1 MHFLV
6 LAFFPS
12 VPFLEYLFFL
22 HSSATACA
30 YGSGTFLQEVSEFS
44 NLFALFVFSHISAML
59 LDVRLPSHPNRRSWM
74 PWRSQNAQCFLPMI
88 VLMLTLSTS
97 GVYSSD
103 VNIRQQEVSV
113 YSRHNF
119 WAGSY
124 LQLTTALHSK
134 YWVNPL
140 IQHMWGCWLLN
151 WGDAVSAQEGTV
163 SSCESS
169 SEICYDYWWE
179 TWWYLRNYN
188 EFLCFLVFF

>member
-1 MHFLV
+1 
-6 LAFFPS
+6 
-12 VPFLEYLFFL
+12 
-22 HSSATACA
+22 
-30 YGSGTFLQEVSEFS
+30 
-44 NLFALFVFSHISAML
+44 
-59 LDVRLPSHPNRRSWM
+59 
-74 PWRSQNAQCFLPMI
+74 MI

-140 IQHMWGCWLLN
+140 MQHMWGCWLLN
-151 WGDAVSAQEGTV
+151 
-163 SSCESS
+163 
-169 SEICYDYWWE
+169 
-179 TWWYLRNYN
+179 
-188 EFLCFLVFF
+188 